1 MYIIV
6 FFFLTTEG
14 HAWGLNFV
22 SEEEAKKFLEFCS
35 VCIILYIIHVVKINL
50 CMKLQFI
57 EEMSVFFLPN
67 RPNAC
72 VLRQLI
78 LHQFTLCPITLTKT
92 QVDRPR
98 YRNCK

>member
-22 SEEEAKKFLEFCS
+22 SEEEAKKFLEFCN

-57 EEMSVFFLPN
+57 VVFFFRN

-78 LHQFTLCPITLTKT
+78 LHQFTLRPITLTKT

>member
-1 MYIIV
+1 MYIIA
-6 FFFLTTEG
+6 FFLATES

-57 EEMSVFFLPN
+57 EEMSFCFFFPIG
-67 RPNAC
+67 R
-72 VLRQLI
+72 
-78 LHQFTLCPITLTKT
+78 TLAFY
-92 QVDRPR
+92 V
-98 YRNCK
+98 N